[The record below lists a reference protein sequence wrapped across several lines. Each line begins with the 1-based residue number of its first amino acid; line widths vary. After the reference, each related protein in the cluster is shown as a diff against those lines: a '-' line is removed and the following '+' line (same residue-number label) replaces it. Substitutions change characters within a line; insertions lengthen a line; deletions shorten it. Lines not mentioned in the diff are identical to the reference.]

1 MIRKY
6 KLFSLLLFLFS
17 AMAFSQQLPLKTIL
31 LVIEKQHQV
40 KFNYTNDAIAGYTLL
55 QPENKLSLLEKLN
68 YIEEQTALAF
78 EHINQTYITISIRK
92 AALKNPVI
100 QEMQR
105 IDLTEVTIDN
115 YITSGISKKSD
126 GSYTVKLKKMGLL
139 PGLSETDI
147 LQTMQQIPGIF
158 SSDETVSNINI
169 RGGTHDQ
176 NLFLWNGIRMFQT
189 GHFYGLISAFNPN
202 LNDQVLISKNGTSA
216 FYGESVSGLVSI
228 SSDLSS
234 VEKYS
239 SGFSSNLISSEF
251 HSTVKWSPKS
261 RFQYSA
267 RRSLT
272 DFFHSP
278 TYKNY
283 SDRIFQN
290 TAVTNSNGNQS
301 VNYSTDEKF
310 YFYDFSAQLEQ
321 KIGNRHQLKAAF
333 IIIDNSLSLEQ
344 STKNVVAPIS
354 ENSELSQQQLGVSV
368 EWQTIWNSKNASK
381 LQIYGSNYNLNAVNE
396 SIVNEQLLKQKN
408 TALDTGLRLEN
419 QHQLSSNLRFNT
431 GYQYNEIGVRNNDE
445 INIPVFSRKIKEVLR
460 MHALILET
468 KWNSTNKRV
477 GFNAGIRTNY
487 IEEFKKIIIEPRLN
501 AFYRLSKNIQLGLLA
516 EQKSQTASQVI
527 DLKQDFLGIEK
538 RRWLLANNENN
549 PIQQSRQIEFGLTY
563 KNKSWLL
570 TFENFYKK
578 VTGISSKSQGFQ
590 NQLEFLKINGS
601 YTVYGSELLI
611 QRNFKHFFTWI
622 NYSWNKNR
630 YTFPDFV
637 PQHFAN
643 NFEIKHSVS
652 FAAMYEIKRIQFAL
666 GGKWFSGRPETTPLK
681 AIISDS
687 QPTISYNTPNNTN
700 VNDYVQANFSASYRW
715 EIKKVCEITTRFS
728 ILNLFNK
735 KNIINRFYRFDASK
749 NIETVTTYSLGRT
762 PNFSLQ
768 INF

>member
-1 MIRKY
+1 MIGKY
-6 KLFSLLLFLFS
+6 KLFSLILLLFS
-17 AMAFSQQLPLKTIL
+17 ACAFSQQLPLKTIL
-31 LVIEKQHQV
+31 LAIEKQHQV
-40 KFNYTNDAIAGYTLL
+40 KFNYTDDAIAGYTLL
-55 QPENKLSLLEKLN
+55 PPDYKQSLVEKLD
-68 YIEEQTALAF
+68 YIETQTVLAF
-78 EHINQTYITISIRK
+78 ERIDQTYITISVKK
-92 AALKNPVI
+92 ATLKNPIV
-100 QEMQR
+100 QEMKR
-105 IDLTEVTIDN
+105 IDLVEVAIDN

-126 GSYTVKLKKMGLL
+126 GTYSVKLKKMGLL

-158 SSDETVSNINI
+158 SSDETISNINI

-189 GHFYGLISAFNPN
+189 GHFFGLISAFNPN
-202 LNDQVLISKNGTSA
+202 LNDRVLISKNGTSA

-228 SSDLSS
+228 YSNLSSD
-234 VEKYS
+234 EKYN

-278 TYKNY
+278 TYQNY
-283 SDRIFQN
+283 YDRIFQN
-290 TAVTNSNGNQS
+290 TAVTPSNGNQS
-301 VNYSTDEKF
+301 VNYSTDETF
-310 YFYDFSAQLEQ
+310 YFYDFSAQLEH
-321 KIGNRHQLKAAF
+321 KIGNKHELKAAF
-333 IIIDNSLSLEQ
+333 IVINNSLSLKQ
-344 STKNVVAPIS
+344 SIQEEINPVA
-354 ENSELSQQQLGVSV
+354 ENSELRQQQLGVSI
-368 EWQTIWNSKNASK
+368 EWQTIWNSKNSSK
-381 LQIYGSNYNLNAVNE
+381 LQVYGSNYNLDAVNE
-396 SIVNEQLLKQKN
+396 SIVSDQLLKQKN

-419 QHQLSSNLRFNT
+419 QHQLSSNLSFNT

-460 MHALILET
+460 THALILET
-468 KWNSTNKRV
+468 KWNSTSKRV
-477 GFNAGIRTNY
+477 GFNAGIRSNY

-538 RRWLLANNENN
+538 RRWLLANNQNN
-549 PIQQSRQIEFGLTY
+549 PIQRSQQIELGLTY

-578 VTGISSKSQGFQ
+578 VTGISSRSQAFQ
-590 NQLEFLKINGS
+590 NQLELLHINGD
-601 YTVYGSELLI
+601 YTVYGSEFLI
-611 QRNFKHFFTWI
+611 QRNFKHFSTWF

-630 YTFPDFV
+630 YTFPDYV
-637 PQHFAN
+637 PRDFAN
-643 NFEIKHSVS
+643 NFEIKHSAT
-652 FAAMYEIKRIQFAL
+652 FAAMYEVKDIQFAL
-666 GGKWFSGRPETTPLK
+666 GAKWFSGRPETTPLNT
-681 AIISDS
+681 ILSDAQS
-687 QPTISYNTPNNTN
+687 TIVYNSPNNTN
-700 VNDYVQANFSASYRW
+700 VNDYFQANFSISYRM
-715 EIKKVCEITTRFS
+715 EIKKVCEVTTRFS

-735 KNIINRFYRFDASK
+735 RNILNRFYRVDTSQ
-749 NIETVTTYSLGRT
+749 NIETVNTYSLGRT

>member
-1 MIRKY
+1 MIGKC
-6 KLFSLLLFLFS
+6 KLFSLILLLFS
-17 AMAFSQQLPLKTIL
+17 AFAFSQQLPLKTIL

-40 KFNYTNDAIAGYTLL
+40 KFNYTDDAIAGYILL
-55 QPENKLSLLEKLN
+55 PPNHKQSLVEKLD
-68 YIEEQTALAF
+68 YIETQTVLEF
-78 EHINQTYITISIRK
+78 ERIDQTYITISVK
-92 AALKNPVI
+92 NATLKNPIV
-100 QEMQR
+100 QEMKR
-105 IDLTEVTIDN
+105 IDLIEVAIDN

-126 GSYTVKLKKMGLL
+126 GTYTVKLKKMGLL

-158 SSDETVSNINI
+158 SSDETISNINI

-189 GHFYGLISAFNPN
+189 GHFFGLISAFNPN
-202 LNDQVLISKNGTSA
+202 LNDRVLISKNGTSA

-228 SSDLSS
+228 SSNLSS
-234 VEKYS
+234 DEKYN
-239 SGFSSNLISSEF
+239 SGFISNLISSEF

-283 SDRIFQN
+283 YERIFQN
-290 TAVTNSNGNQS
+290 TAVTPSNRNQS
-301 VNYSTDEKF
+301 VNYSTDETF

-321 KIGNRHQLKAAF
+321 KIGNKHELKAAF
-333 IIIDNSLSLEQ
+333 IVIDNSLSLKQ
-344 STKNVVAPIS
+344 SIQEDINPVA
-354 ENSELSQQQLGVSV
+354 ENSELRQQQLGVSI
-368 EWQTIWNSKNASK
+368 EWQTIWNSKNSSK
-381 LQIYGSNYNLNAVNE
+381 LQVYGSNYNLNAVNE
-396 SIVNEQLLKQKN
+396 SIVSDQLLKQKN

-419 QHQLSSNLRFNT
+419 QHQLSSNLSFNT

-460 MHALILET
+460 THALILET
-468 KWNSTNKRV
+468 KWNSTSRRV

-549 PIQQSRQIEFGLTY
+549 PIQQSQQIELGLTY

-578 VTGISSKSQGFQ
+578 VTGISSRSQAFQ
-590 NQLEFLKINGS
+590 NQLELLQINGD

-611 QRNFKHFFTWI
+611 QRNFKHFSTWI

-637 PQHFAN
+637 PRDFAN
-643 NFEIKHSVS
+643 NFEIKHSAS
-652 FAAMYEIKRIQFAL
+652 FAAMYEVKHIHFAL
-666 GGKWFSGRPETTPLK
+666 GAKWFSGRPETTPLNMLL
-681 AIISDS
+681 SDA
-687 QPTISYNTPNNTN
+687 QPTIVYNIPNNTN
-700 VNDYVQANFSASYRW
+700 VNDYFHANFSASYRW
-715 EIKKVCEITTRFS
+715 EIKKVCEVTTRFS

-735 KNIINRFYRFDASK
+735 KNIINRFYRADAAQ
-749 NIETVTTYSLGRT
+749 NIETVNTYSLGRT

>member
-1 MIRKY
+1 MIGKC
-6 KLFSLLLFLFS
+6 KLFSLILLLFS
-17 AMAFSQQLPLKTIL
+17 AFAFSQQLPLKTIL
-31 LVIEKQHQV
+31 LVIEKQHRV
-40 KFNYTNDAIAGYTLL
+40 KFNYTDDAIAGYTLL
-55 QPENKLSLLEKLN
+55 PPNHKQLLVEKLD
-68 YIEEQTALAF
+68 YIEKQTDLTF
-78 EHINQTYITISIRK
+78 ENIDQTYITISVK
-92 AALKNPVI
+92 NATLKNPIV
-100 QEMQR
+100 QEMKR
-105 IDLTEVTIDN
+105 IDLIEVAIDN

-126 GSYTVKLKKMGLL
+126 GTYTVKLKKMGLL

-158 SSDETVSNINI
+158 SSDETISNINI

-189 GHFYGLISAFNPN
+189 GHFFGLISAFNPN

-228 SSDLSS
+228 SSNLSS
-234 VEKYS
+234 EEKYS

-261 RFQYSA
+261 RFQYSV

-278 TYKNY
+278 TYQNY
-283 SDRIFQN
+283 YDRIFQN
-290 TAVTNSNGNQS
+290 TAVTPYNGNQS
-301 VNYSTDEKF
+301 VNYSTDETF

-321 KIGNRHQLKAAF
+321 KIGNKHELKASF
-333 IIIDNSLSLEQ
+333 IAIDNSLSLKQ
-344 STKNVVAPIS
+344 SIQEDINPVA
-354 ENSELSQQQLGVSV
+354 ENSELRQQQLGVSI
-368 EWQTIWNSKNASK
+368 EWQTIWNSKNSSK
-381 LQIYGSNYNLNAVNE
+381 LQVYGSNYNLNAVNE
-396 SIVNEQLLKQKN
+396 SIVSDQLLKQKN

-419 QHQLSSNLRFNT
+419 QHQLSSNLSFNT

-460 MHALILET
+460 THALILET
-468 KWNSTNKRV
+468 KWNSTSRRV

-487 IEEFKKIIIEPRLN
+487 IEKFKKIIIEPRLN

-549 PIQQSRQIEFGLTY
+549 PIQQSQQIELGLTY

-578 VTGISSKSQGFQ
+578 VTGISSRSQAFQ
-590 NQLEFLKINGS
+590 NQLEFLQINGD
-601 YTVYGSELLI
+601 YTVYGSEFLI
-611 QRNFKHFFTWI
+611 QRNFKNFSTWI

-637 PQHFAN
+637 PRDFAN
-643 NFEIKHSVS
+643 NFEIKHSAS
-652 FAAMYEIKRIQFAL
+652 FAAMYEVKDIHFAL
-666 GGKWFSGRPETTPLK
+666 GAKWFSGRPETTPLNMLL
-681 AIISDS
+681 SDA
-687 QPTISYNTPNNTN
+687 QPTIVYNSPNNTN
-700 VNDYVQANFSASYRW
+700 VNDYFHANFSASYRW
-715 EIKKVCEITTRFS
+715 EIKKVCEVTTRFS

-735 KNIINRFYRFDASK
+735 KNIINRFYRADAAQ
-749 NIETVTTYSLGRT
+749 NIETVNTYSLGRT